1 LVNILSIVRGEAI
14 NILYIAGRGGGV
26 GVEGVLIIARAR
38 RDAHFAGA
46 SVEPNQY
53 LQSSLQLVGA
63 AQGVQR
69 RGIPMVWSGGG
80 RLTRRRTVRR
90 KPSVCSVFTTKL
102 PHLFPPPPIFS
113 ILRGKLWQPIF
124 QYIVNS

>member
-1 LVNILSIVRGEAI
+1 MVNILSIVRGEAI

-63 AQGVQR
+63 AQWGAEEGNTDGLV
-69 RGIPMVWSGGG
+69 RGG
-80 RLTRRRTVRR
+80 T
-90 KPSVCSVFTTKL
+90 
-102 PHLFPPPPIFS
+102 PHP
-113 ILRGKLWQPIF
+113 
-124 QYIVNS
+124 